1 MGASS
6 GNEFVDRVSR
16 LNWRY
21 GCPRRPAPKA
31 LRHACFME
39 AASASAT
46 LQKDVAQG
54 CVWID
59 RARKLRKPKSTAA
72 VEGAIAMCESRFADA
87 LKKWAE
93 ALDYLVRNKLDS
105 CLARLARASITAAGL
120 ECRRAIS

>member
-1 MGASS
+1 
-6 GNEFVDRVSR
+6 
-16 LNWRY
+16 
-21 GCPRRPAPKA
+21 
-31 LRHACFME
+31 ME

-46 LQKDVAQG
+46 LQKDVAHARV
-54 CVWID
+54 CVN

-72 VEGAIAMCESRFADA
+72 VKGAIAMCESRFADA

-105 CLARLARASITAAGL
+105 GLARASITAAGL